1 MSGFIDTWMAVVN
14 EISRGFCNHAAGMF
28 VQSGVLIV
36 ALLLVDLVLRKR
48 LRATLRYWIWMLV
61 FVKLLLPPT
70 LSLPTGIGYWVGGYV
85 ARPASVSP
93 PVPQGEETHAPVAV
107 FAQPEVTVPIGAP
120 PAQMAATEVP
130 PATMESVESLAVPGE
145 PLTWQGGVFL
155 LWSIGVLV
163 FAGWVIQRLCFVRR
177 LIARAEP
184 AEGPCL
190 NLLDQ
195 CRRRVGVRGQ
205 IAMKVSERSFS
216 PAVCGL
222 WRPMI
227 LVPASLLAE
236 LSPGNLRAVLLHEL
250 AHVKRADLW
259 VNCLQ
264 TALQIIY
271 FYNPLVWLANTM
283 VRRVREQA
291 VDEMVLVALGAEA
304 GSYGPALI
312 DIAEMTFLRASPALR
327 LIGVAESK
335 KSLEGRIKLML
346 IRPIPKS
353 ARLGLVGC
361 LAVIT
366 AAAVLLPMAQAQNAP
381 SPAGA
386 DVSNGE
392 SVLPLERRAP
402 VSQDANEAAAIL
414 KAAEAY
420 CQQKKYA
427 EACGLYRH
435 LLDRYPGADCAQ
447 TARGSL
453 VLAAALLGDETP
465 MQAAIESL
473 LTSLPK
479 DERLLQQVLDV
490 AEKLRLRFRY
500 DPARRLFQYVIEAWP
515 ETQEAASSRM
525 CLVDVEVGPLVPTQS
540 QAVLR
545 ETIEKLVSQYQGN
558 PYLPRTIDRIGDLC
572 AFGKRYAEAEAI
584 YRRVIALAG
593 DDAERAADAQMAIA
607 WLYFERGLY
616 DEALREYAVVVQNYP
631 KTKSAAGGQYWL
643 GQCYLRKGDLAQ
655 AAKEYKKTAELHP
668 GDIYAG
674 HAEKQLALVER
685 QKEIETTRAQRREAL
700 QRTTN
705 QRSPQ
710 APDTERGQSE
720 RPASERVPPAGAI
733 VSPGSV
739 WGDYE
744 SRVAGVLQRYS
755 SAVEKAY
762 QDVGLTKQDVESL
775 LSAQQAP
782 QANDSMKAYA
792 QSWPAIVKA
801 RQTAIEEMAALGPGA
816 VSVLLRGRDN
826 SGERR
831 VGDLF
836 VPAIVSLGASA
847 VPAVV
852 EGLSSEDWTVRLR
865 AANALRDLHD
875 GRTVEPLLRA
885 LRDPHRL
892 VVIAVVQALG
902 TIADPRAADALLA
915 LWDKQDNNLR
925 AELAWALAATGDR
938 RAVEPIMAALQEC
951 LASARLTES
960 WTGDSYL
967 MMRYAQALGQLGDA
981 RAIPLLQEA
990 LRAGPQKVKGGPGLY
1005 VVAEAAAGALRRFGF
1020 QIAGDR
1026 EKGYQIAEGP
1036 AQNSS
1041 SASVQRQTPRAG
1053 RDHEAAKTAPQPM
1066 AQSQT
1071 QEYGRG
1077 GNPRSWQ
1084 ALQAD
1089 TKRSYPV
1096 TLVWP
1101 RIQEA
1106 ATYVVH
1112 VKGLRGSRPARSYE
1126 TTTNS
1131 LRLDRMDL
1139 APGRYQW
1146 SVSVYD
1152 AQGTFLGDVETI
1164 DPVEVFAVAD
1174 PQPAQ
1179 AKGKRVLIDLN
1190 HSAGNIAG
1198 WGWNNHGQ
1206 YMTKE
1211 LLESVGFTVD
1221 VNARDLLTAER
1232 LRSIDLLI
1240 CHYYWTGWPNF
1251 RPYLESE
1258 LTAVRQFVERGG
1270 SLLVV
1275 GCDGTEGRGK
1285 MTRAG
1290 NQLVQEFG
1298 LLFQWSEAT
1307 PEDGWAQVLPQQN
1320 ILSVDRRI
1328 QVQLPVGVEGDGSM
1342 PLLQFQGVPIV
1353 QAKPF
1358 GQGKIV
1364 VAGVGMS
1371 FLDCYLGDFESREP
1385 VHIVMFYDFI
1395 QYLTGID
1402 WKQTCEKEL
1411 LQTIL
1416 SRLRLAGAA
1425 R

>member
-1 MSGFIDTWMAVVN
+1 MSGLINTWIAVVN
-14 EISRGFCNHAAGMF
+14 EAGREFCNYAAGIS

-36 ALLLVDLVLRKR
+36 ALLLIDLALRKR
-48 LRATLRYWIWMLV
+48 VRATLRYWIWMLV

-70 LSLPTGIGYWVGGYV
+70 LSLPTGIGYWVGGHV
-85 ARPASVSP
+85 VGPVPVSL
-93 PVPQGEETHAPVAV
+93 PVPQAEETLAPVMTST
-107 FAQPEVTVPIGAP
+107 QPEIAVPTGVP
-120 PAQMAATEVP
+120 PAQMAAAETA
-130 PATMESVESLAVPGE
+130 PATTESVESIAVRGE
-145 PLTWQGGVFL
+145 RVTWQGGVFL
-155 LWSIGVLV
+155 LWGIGVLAFTV
-163 FAGWVIQRLCFVRR
+163 WVVQRLHFVRR
-177 LIARAEP
+177 LIAQAKP
-184 AEGPCL
+184 AEGAWL
-190 NLLDQ
+190 DLLDQ

-222 WRPMI
+222 WRPTI
-227 LVPASLLAE
+227 LMPASLLTE
-236 LSPGNLRAVLLHEL
+236 LSPDNLRAVLIHEL

-271 FYNPLVWLANTM
+271 FYNPLVWLANTI

-304 GSYGPALI
+304 GSYGHALI

-327 LIGVAESK
+327 LVGVAESK
-335 KSLEGRIKLML
+335 KSLEGRIKFML
-346 IRPIPKS
+346 TRPIPKS
-353 ARLGLVGC
+353 PKLGLAGC
-361 LAVIT
+361 LTVIT
-366 AAAVLLPMAQAQNAP
+366 TAAVLLPMAHAQNEP
-381 SPAGA
+381 S
-386 DVSNGE
+386 
-392 SVLPLERRAP
+392 LPLDSHP
-402 VSQDANEAAAIL
+402 SVSQNENEAEAIL
-414 KAAEAY
+414 KTADAY

-435 LLDRYPGADCAQ
+435 LLDKYPDADCAQ

-453 VLAAALLGDETP
+453 VLATALLGDEKP
-465 MQAAIESL
+465 IQAAIQGL
-473 LTSLPK
+473 LASRSQ
-479 DERLLQQVLDV
+479 DDRLLQQVLDV
-490 AEKLRLRFRY
+490 AEKLRLRFHY
-500 DPARRLFQYVIEAWP
+500 EPARRLFQYVIETWP
-515 ETQEAASSRM
+515 QTQEAASSRM
-525 CLVDVEVGPLVPTQS
+525 CLVDVEVGPLVPVQNE
-540 QAVLR
+540 AVLR
-545 ETIEKLVSQYQGN
+545 ETIEKLVTQYRGN

-572 AFGKRYAEAEAI
+572 ALGKRYKEAETI
-584 YRRVIALAG
+584 YRRVIILAG

-607 WLYFERGLY
+607 WLYYERARY
-616 DEALREYAVVVQNYP
+616 DEALREYTKVVQEYP
-631 KTKSAAGGQYWL
+631 KTKMTAGGQYWL
-643 GQCYLRKGDLAQ
+643 GQCYLQKGDWDQ
-655 AAKEYKKTAELHP
+655 AEEAYKKTIELHP

-674 HAEKQLALVER
+674 HAARQLALVDR
-685 QKEIETTRAQRREAL
+685 RREIAATNAQRREAL

-705 QRSPQ
+705 LRSAQVGQ
-710 APDTERGQSE
+710 AQPPLAV
-720 RPASERVPPAGAI
+720 RPASEAPTPLRPA
-733 VSPGSV
+733 PGFNLNSTEY
-739 WGDYE
+739 D
-744 SRVAGVLQRYS
+744 SRVAEIMQRFAA
-755 SAVEKAY
+755 AVEKAY
-762 QDVGLTKQDVESL
+762 QDAGLTKQDVESL
-775 LSAQQAP
+775 LSVQQAP
-782 QANDSMKAYA
+782 QAYDRRKAYA
-792 QSWPAIVKA
+792 QSWPTIREA
-801 RQTAIEEMAALGPGA
+801 RQAAIQALASLGPGA
-816 VSVLLRGRDN
+816 VPVLLRARDD

-831 VGDLF
+831 GGDLF
-836 VPAIVSLGASA
+836 VAAIGTIGPAA
-847 VPAVV
+847 VPAAI
-852 EGLSSEDWTVRLR
+852 EGLASDDLSARIR
-865 AANALRDLHD
+865 AANSLRDLRD
-875 GRTVEPLLRA
+875 RRAVEPLVRA
-885 LRDPHRL
+885 LADSDGGVRR
-892 VVIAVVQALG
+892 AVVGALG
-902 TIADPRAADALLA
+902 ALADPRAADALLA
-915 LWDKQDNNLR
+915 LWDKRDNNLR

-990 LRAGPQKVKGGPGLY
+990 LRAGPQKMKGGPALY
-1005 VVAEAAAGALRRFGF
+1005 VVAEAAAAALRRFGF

-1053 RDHEAAKTAPQPM
+1053 RDYEAAKTAPQPM

-1179 AKGKRVLIDLN
+1179 ANGKRVLIDLN

-1211 LLESVGFTVD
+1211 LLENAGFAVD
-1221 VNARDLLTAER
+1221 INARDLLTAER

-1240 CHYYWTGWPNF
+1240 CHYYWTGWPGF

-1275 GCDGTEGRGK
+1275 GCDGTDGGGR
-1285 MTRAG
+1285 MARAG

-1298 LLFQWSEAT
+1298 LLFKWEGAT
-1307 PEDGWAQVLPQQN
+1307 PEGGWAQVLPQQN
-1320 ILSVDRRI
+1320 ILRVDRRI
-1328 QVQLPVGVEGDGSM
+1328 QVQLPVGVDGDGSM